1 VSTTI
6 QDPQTSQPAH
16 PAVETSP
23 VALTP
28 EAVEKI
34 RYFAEKQTDESKKVF
49 RIYVE
54 AGGCSGLQY
63 GFVFDQ
69 IRDGDLIV
77 EQDGV
82 RVVIDPTSIMYMG
95 GSTVHYIEDFT
106 GAGFS
111 VKNPLSTGSCGCGHS
126 FFT

>member
-1 VSTTI
+1 MSTTI
-6 QDPQTSQPAH
+6 QETESAPQEQ
-16 PAVETSP
+16 SP
-23 VALTP
+23 QRITLTP
-28 EAVEKI
+28 EALDKI
-34 RYFAEKQTDESKKVF
+34 RYFAEKQTDEAKKVF

-69 IRDGDLIV
+69 LRDGDLLI
-77 EQDGV
+77 EQDGL
-82 RVVIDPTSIMYMG
+82 RVVVDPTSIMYMDG
-95 GSTVHYIEDFT
+95 ATVHYVEDFT

-111 VKNPLSTGSCGCGHS
+111 VKNPMSTGSCGCGHS